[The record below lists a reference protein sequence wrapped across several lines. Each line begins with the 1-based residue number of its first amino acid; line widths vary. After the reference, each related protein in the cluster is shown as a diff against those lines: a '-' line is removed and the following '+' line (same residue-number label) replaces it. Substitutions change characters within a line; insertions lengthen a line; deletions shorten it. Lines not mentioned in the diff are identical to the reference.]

1 MLQSPKKWTPPKTAH
16 SRPLLA
22 AIFGVFGVFAAGAL
36 PLAAQAESIV
46 TGGKTG
52 TYFAIGN
59 NLRDFVNPALQVKDS
74 RGSWA
79 NVEDMS
85 RTQGVTLAIVQSDVY
100 ASFIQ
105 LRDAKDVPEATRR
118 EYAKLLANLRV
129 FMPLYKEEV
138 HFLVRKDDPIE
149 FIHQIR
155 DKALWMDMEKSGTY
169 LTALNIYSKLFQ
181 QAPQTVEP
189 FLNPTA
195 TGEDEGTRRRRS
207 ALMSLSDPAFY
218 QAYPKVDVV
227 VLVGGQPLSL
237 LEKNMPSNL
246 KLLKFDAS
254 QAGAARVLQDYRQA
268 AIQKSSYPALNIVGN
283 ELPSLAVDSYLI
295 TANFADPKRNQFI
308 QDFANQFCTNFS
320 ALQERGHP
328 KWKSLTWRP
337 GSSLP
342 PLAAGWQYSDKTQA
356 QLANCRSTAPSAM
369 KISPDACSPQNRV
382 TGLCR

>member
-1 MLQSPKKWTPPKTAH
+1 MLQSSKKLTPKTWA
-16 SRPLLA
+16 RCLPVLA
-22 AIFGVFGVFAAGAL
+22 GVCAVAVI
-36 PLAAQAESIV
+36 PLAANAESIV

-52 TYFAIGN
+52 TYYAIGN

-100 ASFIQ
+100 SSFIQ
-105 LRDAKDVPEATRR
+105 LRDSKDVPEATRR

-149 FIHQIR
+149 FIHQIKG
-155 DKALWMDMEKSGTY
+155 KALWMDMEKSGTY

-181 QAPQTVEP
+181 QPPHAVEP

-195 TGEDEGTRRRRS
+195 TGDDEGTRRRRS
-207 ALMSLSDPAFY
+207 ALMSLSDPAY
-218 QAYPKVDVV
+218 YKAYPKVDVV

-237 LEKNMPSNL
+237 LEKNMPPNL
-246 KLLKFDAS
+246 KLLKFDAG

-268 AIQKSSYPALNIVGN
+268 AIQKTSYPALNIVGN
-283 ELPSLAVDSYLI
+283 ELPSLSVDSYLI
-295 TANFADPKRNQFI
+295 TANFADPQRNQFI
-308 QDFANQFCTNFS
+308 KDFADKFCTNFS

-342 PLAAGWQYSDKTQA
+342 PLATGWQYSDKVKA
-356 QLANCRSTAPSAM
+356 QLASCRTPTTAAATPAPS
-369 KISPDACSPQNRV
+369 DVCSPQNRV

>member
-1 MLQSPKKWTPPKTAH
+1 MLQSSTKWTPKTWA
-16 SRPLLA
+16 RCLPVLA
-22 AIFGVFGVFAAGAL
+22 GVAGLCAAAAM
-36 PLAAQAESIV
+36 PLAAHAESIV

-52 TYFAIGN
+52 TYYAIGN

-100 ASFIQ
+100 SSFIQ
-105 LRDAKDVPEATRR
+105 LRDSKDVPEATRR

-149 FIHQIR
+149 FIHQIKG
-155 DKALWMDMEKSGTY
+155 KALWMDMEKSGTY

-181 QAPQTVEP
+181 QQPSAVEP

-195 TGEDEGTRRRRS
+195 TGDDEGTRRRRS
-207 ALMSLSDPAFY
+207 ALMSLSDPAY
-218 QAYPKVDVV
+218 YKAYPKVDVV

-237 LEKNMPSNL
+237 LEKNMPPNL
-246 KLLKFDAS
+246 KLLKFDAN

-268 AIQKSSYPALNIVGN
+268 AIQKSSYPLLNIAGS
-283 ELPSLAVDSYLI
+283 ELPSLSVDSYLI
-295 TANFADPKRNQFI
+295 TANFADPQRNQFI
-308 QDFANQFCTNFS
+308 KDFADKFCTNFG

-337 GSSLP
+337 DSSLP
-342 PLAAGWQYSDKTQA
+342 PLATGWQYSDKVKT
-356 QLANCRSTAPSAM
+356 QLASCRTSATATTAAP
-369 KISPDACSPQNRV
+369 PDVCSPQNRV

>member
-1 MLQSPKKWTPPKTAH
+1 
-16 SRPLLA
+16 
-22 AIFGVFGVFAAGAL
+22 
-36 PLAAQAESIV
+36 
-46 TGGKTG
+46 
-52 TYFAIGN
+52 
-59 NLRDFVNPALQVKDS
+59 
-74 RGSWA
+74 
-79 NVEDMS
+79 
-85 RTQGVTLAIVQSDVY
+85 
-100 ASFIQ
+100 
-105 LRDAKDVPEATRR
+105 
-118 EYAKLLANLRV
+118 
-129 FMPLYKEEV
+129 
-138 HFLVRKDDPIE
+138 
-149 FIHQIR
+149 
-155 DKALWMDMEKSGTY
+155 
-169 LTALNIYSKLFQ
+169 
-181 QAPQTVEP
+181 
-189 FLNPTA
+189 
-195 TGEDEGTRRRRS
+195 
-207 ALMSLSDPAFY
+207 MSLSDPAFY